1 MRELKITKG
10 KIINLTAIVAF
21 PLFIFCLQFLGNAQ
35 VKDLPPEVRR
45 PVYQII
51 DSDKLNI
58 AHELKLEK
66 IVESSHY
73 GKEFHMRRTAN
84 GETFNMNDFTAA
96 HRRLPFGSILKVTN
110 VKNGESVLT
119 RVNDRGPFV
128 KGRELD
134 LSYQA
139 AKEIGGLG
147 VAQVKMEGFVPG
159 MLPKTGDKEK
169 SYYYGYSLSSD
180 LVCVPAKVIKTIDTV
195 SGFNNAYN
203 LYKQKLKDN
212 PNKDIFL
219 FVDANNRYNDGRNK
233 QNQYYIIGEL
243 RKTALISHSGL

>member
-159 MLPKTGDKEK
+159 MLQKPEIKK
-169 SYYYGYSLSSD
+169 
-180 LVCVPAKVIKTIDTV
+180 KVIITV
-195 SGFNNAYN
+195 I
-203 LYKQKLKDN
+203 L
-212 PNKDIFL
+212 
-219 FVDANNRYNDGRNK
+219 
-233 QNQYYIIGEL
+233 
-243 RKTALISHSGL
+243 